1 MVGSSTPTGRKA
13 RRNPTVCT
21 HAFPSKK
28 KPSFPGPTER
38 SAPDPPPRTPTQ
50 HRKST
55 GTRRKL
61 ERRSHHFFH
70 HSQLIRNHMARS
82 FLSPPPKSRSGLHL
96 PCTAAVLSVS
106 ISLHFPKSTSDP
118 SYSARESRNAVLE
131 TPRGE
136 LYNRWSLRSIT
147 DTFREKGGRE
157 REPVQVRRAKASGAR
172 RHQRETRSKGKA
184 ERPSDARGTTRDDRR
199 ATRERP
205 TESAKRISRRERDYG
220 DGRSLD
226 RCLGS
231 THGFSQKDIGNERG
245 TTAVR

>member
-96 PCTAAVLSVS
+96 PCTAAMLSVS

-118 SYSARESRNAVLE
+118 SGL
-131 TPRGE
+131 
-136 LYNRWSLRSIT
+136 
-147 DTFREKGGRE
+147 
-157 REPVQVRRAKASGAR
+157 
-172 RHQRETRSKGKA
+172 
-184 ERPSDARGTTRDDRR
+184 R
-199 ATRERP
+199 ATVGCAPLWGEV
-205 TESAKRISRRERDYG
+205 
-220 DGRSLD
+220 SLPPKGEWGVIMMLHAF
-226 RCLGS
+226 C
-231 THGFSQKDIGNERG
+231 TCM
-245 TTAVR
+245 